1 MAQRDIQDI
10 ANYMKQVDE
19 SKIAD
24 EEAHAVACKECE
36 QQQAL
41 EDEELEDEVIDKV
54 SLGFIDDA
62 DIQDEADDFYSEDED
77 TFNEDVSD
85 CLEKEVVEAEQ
96 LASIEVEVY
105 NEDGFG
111 EHFIE
116 EVKAYVPGIEAS
128 KKKDLPNKDILVKIV
143 GSKEDLQKAFAF
155 YLGQNDYG
163 KLDRD
168 DKEDFESRLV
178 FADGDTLAEADY
190 REAVAHCL
198 DPIGVNASTADLAA
212 QDTCKLS
219 IVKEEKLRRQG
230 TRMAKALKESDFSA
244 LSDEDLEKLDTVK
257 DKIDG
262 GKPLTH
268 EENKLWRIIL
278 ADIGFTPEEW
288 SQLTPEE
295 QDKVWAKSEEPAIS
309 RTGFAPYMTKVDPK
323 TGKTIKY
330 QVKHEVFN
338 PKTGEVDVTQFNPN
352 YTSELSYYQHPSAF
366 KRAQKKMDAAKEQQS
381 KEEHAKEAMKKAR
394 GKDTWDQYDF
404 AQMITALDNQQRKDL
419 MEELIAAVEEDNKDN
434 PRKAGDEIMFIKT
447 LFGKKLTLR
456 DIAKAWGK
464 THTGVRRFSDETIA
478 IWKKT
483 LDEVGIRSRKEFAS
497 MPRSKFN
504 LFLDTLK
511 KNMGSRKKGSIVS
524 GQ

>member
-1 MAQRDIQDI
+1 M
-10 ANYMKQVDE
+10 
-19 SKIAD
+19 
-24 EEAHAVACKECE
+24 
-36 QQQAL
+36 
-41 EDEELEDEVIDKV
+41 

-212 QDTCKLS
+212 
-219 IVKEEKLRRQG
+219 
-230 TRMAKALKESDFSA
+230 
-244 LSDEDLEKLDTVK
+244 
-257 DKIDG
+257 
-262 GKPLTH
+262 
-268 EENKLWRIIL
+268 
-278 ADIGFTPEEW
+278 
-288 SQLTPEE
+288 
-295 QDKVWAKSEEPAIS
+295 
-309 RTGFAPYMTKVDPK
+309 
-323 TGKTIKY
+323 
-330 QVKHEVFN
+330 
-338 PKTGEVDVTQFNPN
+338 
-352 YTSELSYYQHPSAF
+352 
-366 KRAQKKMDAAKEQQS
+366 
-381 KEEHAKEAMKKAR
+381 
-394 GKDTWDQYDF
+394 
-404 AQMITALDNQQRKDL
+404 
-419 MEELIAAVEEDNKDN
+419 
-434 PRKAGDEIMFIKT
+434 
-447 LFGKKLTLR
+447 
-456 DIAKAWGK
+456 
-464 THTGVRRFSDETIA
+464 
-478 IWKKT
+478 
-483 LDEVGIRSRKEFAS
+483 
-497 MPRSKFN
+497 
-504 LFLDTLK
+504 
-511 KNMGSRKKGSIVS
+511 
-524 GQ
+524 